1 MLNVNEWCISKN
13 HNFVWARANR
23 DVLSLFCH
31 PNPNLVA
38 SFSGQNS
45 RPGNDLLLTEQI
57 IKRVDI
63 SGLWEITCTKK
74 HHFEVGFTVAVQHA
88 GKSILECDV
97 KQVVSDKAFCV
108 KAPSEDSATE
118 LFQPDCDTTYVVKII
133 RRDPTESYY
142 MSLKESLKSKS
153 PFLADRRNSELK
165 ILHEKFLQLTQ
176 NQIKNSV
183 ATGSVDSIL
192 TKQMAGLLG
201 NMVGCEVVSSM
212 IYKNR
217 LPLHQWVS

>member
-13 HNFVWARANR
+13 CNFIWARANPN
-23 DVLSLFCH
+23 VLSLFCH

-63 SGLWEITCTKK
+63 ADAGLWEITCTKK

-88 GKSILECDV
+88 GKSIIECDV

-142 MSLKESLKSKS
+142 MSLKESLETKS
-153 PFLADRRNSELK
+153 PFLADQRNSELK
-165 ILHEKFLQLTQ
+165 ILHEKFLQLTK
-176 NQIKNSV
+176 NIKNSQTKPV
-183 ATGSVDSIL
+183 NSIL
-192 TKQMAGLLG
+192 TKQMAGVLG
-201 NMVGCEVVSSM
+201 NMIGCEVVSSM